1 MNPSPRPPSKKRHLT
16 ITLILVAVF
25 AITIGF
31 SFKGL
36 FVNTT
41 QIPSAQLEKPAKDF
55 KVAWVQGREHLAQS
69 NPEALTLADL
79 KGRPVILNF
88 WASWCVSCRQ
98 EALDLEKFWKTRANK
113 DILVVGIA
121 IQDTVEAAQA
131 FAQHYGKT
139 YMLALDVDGRAA
151 IDYGVTGVPETFVI
165 NREGVIVHKEAG
177 PVTTEMLAE
186 LAKKL

>member
-1 MNPSPRPPSKKRHLT
+1 MSLAPRPPSKKRHLVV
-16 ITLILVAVF
+16 TLVMVAVF
-25 AITIGF
+25 GLIIGF

-41 QIPSAQLEKPAKDF
+41 QIPSALLEKPAKDF
-55 KVAWVQGREHLAQS
+55 KVAWIQGRQHLENS

-98 EALDLEKFWKTRANK
+98 EALDLEKFWKTRTNQ
-113 DILVVGIA
+113 DVLVVGIA
-121 IQDTVEAAQA
+121 IQDTTEAAEA
-131 FAQHYGKT
+131 FAKHYGKT

-177 PVTTEMLAE
+177 PVTTEMLQE